1 MNDLRTQESPPSTE
15 MTRFNALRHG
25 VLSRYSV
32 LPWEDVGEYEALVSA
47 LVAEHV
53 PVGPTEE
60 HLVEELAGIFWRKR
74 RLRLAEGA
82 VFRRGLAGT
91 IAPTRG
97 TVRAALAHLDVS
109 DGTERPLDAI
119 QATTGETADE
129 LRDLQEDEAMTR
141 RAIDLLD
148 SGRKD
153 RYQAALQAVR
163 EDTREWWEECLHRDS
178 DELDEEEEPPTAD
191 ADGFR
196 RFLETKILPW
206 YATRKKELLNR
217 PLIRDQ
223 VFGEALEPVK
233 LERLSRYEV
242 HLDRK
247 LERTLA
253 MLVRL
258 RQFRTGV
265 GRE

>member
-1 MNDLRTQESPPSTE
+1 MLRRRHTHERRDGRRDQ
-15 MTRFNALRHG
+15 ALDG
-25 VLSRYSV
+25 
-32 LPWEDVGEYEALVSA
+32 A
-47 LVAEHV
+47 
-53 PVGPTEE
+53 TEE

-97 TVRAALAHLDVS
+97 TVKAALAHLDVS
-109 DGTERPLDAI
+109 QGTEGPLDAI
-119 QATTGETADE
+119 QATAVETEDE
-129 LRDLQEDEAMTR
+129 LRDLSDDEAMTR
-141 RAIDLLD
+141 RALALLE

-153 RYQAALQAVR
+153 RYKVALQAVR
-163 EDTREWWEECLHRDS
+163 EDTREWWEECLDRDS
-178 DELDEEEEPPTAD
+178 DELDEDEEIPAAD
-191 ADGFR
+191 ADGLR
-196 RFLETKILPW
+196 GFLETKILPW
-206 YATRKKELLNR
+206 YETRRKELLNR

-223 VFGEALEPVK
+223 AFGEALEPVK

-258 RQFRTGV
+258 RQMRSV
-265 GRE
+265 GDYE